1 MTFIFAEVLEKI
13 VVPQYFLNVML
24 GGFFYAH
31 ETINAKGAV

>member
-24 GGFFYAH
+24 GFFYAH
-31 ETINAKGAV
+31 ETINAKRPV